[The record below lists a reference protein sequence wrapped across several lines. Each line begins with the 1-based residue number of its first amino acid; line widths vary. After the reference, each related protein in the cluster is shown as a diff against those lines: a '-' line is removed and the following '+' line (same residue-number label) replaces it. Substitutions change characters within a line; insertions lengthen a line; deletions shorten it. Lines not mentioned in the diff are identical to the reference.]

1 MGDIVSVKNSA
12 ERMYERG
19 SKAAYSGDYLNAV
32 YYLKEAV
39 NKKPDNPFYLTDLAF
54 ALNEVGR
61 YSEAL
66 QYAASGAVLKLE
78 PGQEGILYYIMGEA
92 YLGLGDYFSAAKFL
106 RASVSVSPDGRI
118 LPTLIII

>member
-54 ALNEVGR
+54 ALHEVGR
-61 YSEAL
+61 YAEA
-66 QYAASGAVLKLE
+66 V
-78 PGQEGILYYIMGEA
+78 
-92 YLGLGDYFSAAKFL
+92 
-106 RASVSVSPDGRI
+106 
-118 LPTLIII
+118 